1 MSDADDIGEETLPP
15 LIFLAED
22 DPELRDLLAR
32 RLRRI
37 GFDVIELR
45 SGHELIEQLEGAPD
59 LDPPDLV
66 ISDHR
71 MPGPNGLEVLER
83 VRTRDVSTPFVL
95 ITAFG
100 SPELHAEARRR
111 GAVAVFD
118 KPFELDDL
126 CALVRGLLV
135 EA

>member
-1 MSDADDIGEETLPP
+1 MIDADDIGEETLPP

-22 DPELRDLLAR
+22 DAELRDLLAR

-45 SGHELIEQLEGAPD
+45 NGLELIEQLESAPD

-66 ISDHR
+66 ISDQR
-71 MPGPNGLEVLER
+71 MPGPSGLEVLER
-83 VRTRDVSTPFVL
+83 VRTRDASTPFVL

-126 CALVRGLLV
+126 CALVRGLLS
-135 EA
+135 A